1 MSFLALDQGECKVK
15 CRLRR
20 CHSPGRRTVF
30 SKTMS
35 LIVPPYPPPRFTKDE
50 PEVSATVR
58 RGDQAADYD
67 SFGLVQYH
75 YLASQ
80 GQTDGDYGLYRVDL
94 APHAGGPGP
103 HFHRAMSEAF
113 FVLSGAMKLYD
124 GGRAPNPRRVRI
136 FLAEKHVT
144 IPTEPVDLGKLQ
156 QRSDAYTAVNPMQR
170 VPALVLDDGTVI
182 AESIA
187 ICRYFEALQPDPPLF
202 GRGALESALVEMW
215 SRRVEL
221 HLFLPVATVF
231 QHLHP
236 AMKIMVDPQVA
247 AWGEANKPR
256 VTQFL
261 QFLDGELK
269 TRAYVAGEAYTV
281 ADITA
286 MIAVDFMRVS
296 KLPVPD
302 DLVHVRRWHDA
313 VSARPSAKA

>member
-1 MSFLALDQGECKVK
+1 
-15 CRLRR
+15 
-20 CHSPGRRTVF
+20 
-30 SKTMS
+30 
-35 LIVPPYPPPRFTKDE
+35 
-50 PEVSATVR
+50 
-58 RGDQAADYD
+58 
-67 SFGLVQYH
+67 
-75 YLASQ
+75 
-80 GQTDGDYGLYRVDL
+80 
-94 APHAGGPGP
+94 
-103 HFHRAMSEAF
+103 
-113 FVLSGAMKLYD
+113 MKLYD

-136 FLAEKHVT
+136 FLAEKGIT
-144 IPTEPVDLGKLQ
+144 IATEQVDLGQLA
-156 QRSDAYTAVNPMQR
+156 QRSDAYTAINPMQR
-170 VPALVLDDGTVI
+170 VPARVLADATVI

-256 VTQFL
+256 GKEFL

-269 TRAYVAGEAYTV
+269 PRAYVAGSAYTV

-296 KLPVPD
+296 KLALPE
-302 DLVHVRRWHDA
+302 DLVHVRGWHDA
-313 VSARPSAKA
+313 VSAG